1 MPTLGRIKERFKLE
15 FDREGGDERGRSFLE
30 PKKEPKKAA
39 FVAVNAA
46 GFSANRL

>member
-1 MPTLGRIKERFKLE
+1 MSGLKAANWDLAGE
-15 FDREGGDERGRSFLE
+15 GDERGRSFLE

-46 GFSANRL
+46 GFAANRL